1 VANPF
6 RRDRTVE
13 RAHYEIN
20 VPMSDPR
27 FAEIVAGIDGTSSVA
42 GLHVNERT
50 ALHSTAVY
58 RAVSILANT
67 IAGLPL
73 KSYRTDDTGQRVQID
88 SLLDDPA
95 KKWYTPFEWCQIV
108 MTHLVLH
115 GNSYLLH
122 VYNNAGGLQ
131 ALFPIHPTMVHV
143 TWKRDADGQAYRNYA
158 LTWNTMGADGNA
170 TTKIDYT
177 SADITHIMGM
187 SLDGLRGVSPL
198 RAGRAAIGAGLAGD
212 VAATGFFENGLQIG
226 ATASIP
232 GITPQQAKDI
242 ARDVNS
248 SMTGGVNAGKVAVI
262 NAAMT
267 ISPWSV
273 DAEAGQF
280 IESRQF
286 QVEEVARLFGIPK
299 VLLAQDGASTWGSGI
314 SELDKGMAKYTFT
327 GYTRAIEERLSDLL
341 YGSSRHVEFDYS
353 GLFRGTPEEEAAQ
366 LATQVEAGLLTINE
380 ARAIMN
386 LPPIGEEHTDP
397 QVQQAIALVT
407 AAPTLVKDPGLPA
420 LVDQLRQLAGI
431 VPLNPNPISPKSAP
445 VEPAQPDAQP
455 PLGASP
461 SPAATTE
468 GA

>member
-20 VPMSDPR
+20 VPLSDPR
-27 FAEIVAGIDGTSSVA
+27 FAEIVAGIDGTSAVA
-42 GLHVNERT
+42 GTHVNERT

-73 KSYRTDDTGQRVQID
+73 KSYRTEADGTRTQID

-95 KKWYTPFEWCQIV
+95 RQWYTPFEWAQIV

-122 VYNNAGGLQ
+122 VYNNAGSLS
-131 ALFPIHPTMVHV
+131 ALFPVHPDMVHV
-143 TWKRDADGQAYRNYA
+143 TWKRDASGQAFRNYCM
-158 LTWNTMGADGNA
+158 TWNQQGADGTA
-170 TTKIDYT
+170 ASKIDYD
-177 SADITHIMGM
+177 SRDITHIMGM

-212 VAATGFFENGLQIG
+212 IAATGFFQNGLQVG
-226 ATASIP
+226 AVASIP
-232 GITPQQAKDI
+232 GITPQQAKDVS
-242 ARDVNS
+242 RDVNAA
-248 SMTGGVNAGKVAVI
+248 MGGTKNAGKVAVI
-262 NAAMT
+262 NAALT
-267 ISPWSV
+267 LSPWSI

-314 SELDKGMAKYTFT
+314 AELDKGMAKYTFT
-327 GYTRAIEERLSDLL
+327 AYTRAIEERLSDLL
-341 YGSSRHVEFDYS
+341 YGSARHVEFDYS
-353 GLFRGTPEEEAAQ
+353 GLFRGTPDEEAQ
-366 LATQVEAGLLTINE
+366 QLLTLVAGGLMTVNE
-380 ARAIMN
+380 ARAVMN
-386 LPPIGEEHTDP
+386 LPPITAPMNPVAPPIEKLT
-397 QVQQAIALVT
+397 VQET
-407 AAPTLVKDPGLPA
+407 
-420 LVDQLRQLAGI
+420 
-431 VPLNPNPISPKSAP
+431 
-445 VEPAQPDAQP
+445 P
-455 PLGASP
+455 PPGASVQ
-461 SPAATTE
+461 SPAKTNE
-468 GA
+468 GS